1 MDGLVL
7 KIPNINGECK
17 LDGYKD
23 QITCLSYSHG
33 VSMPIS
39 FDVSNAGRSRGRAEH
54 QAFSV
59 TKYMDKASP
68 TLNFKCNVGANLGT
82 VEFRVLRTDGAK
94 GQAEMMVYKFEDT
107 VLSSVSVSGGGG
119 DTPVENLSFNY
130 SKISWDY
137 KVQGE
142 DVKSPGNAAAEW
154 DLSINKGS

>member
-39 FDVSNAGRSRGRAEH
+39 YDVSNAGRSRGRAEH

-59 TKYMDKASP
+59 TKYMDKATP
-68 TLNFKCNVGANLGT
+68 TLNFKCNIGANLGT
-82 VEFRVLRTDGAK
+82 VEFRVMRTDGAK
-94 GQAEMMVYKFEDT
+94 GQ
-107 VLSSVSVSGGGG
+107 
-119 DTPVENLSFNY
+119 
-130 SKISWDY
+130 
-137 KVQGE
+137 
-142 DVKSPGNAAAEW
+142 
-154 DLSINKGS
+154 